1 MDESVKSSSRL
12 VEVSVSF
19 GRFENDVL
27 SWEKWSSFSP
37 NKYLEEVGS
46 LSTPGSVAQKK
57 AYFEAHY
64 KKIAAKKAEEMEQEQ
79 SAGPIIRTLNKEDS
93 FENSSEPD
101 SCHGLSNGEK
111 LAEEC
116 ATAEP
121 NASILN
127 MNKDENNDK
136 LSERDMSRNYNMNS
150 LMDEVNSHEEKKDI
164 IAVVKCE
171 SSKVEEADPESNV
184 NDVDESKS
192 EVKAEKDSVSV
203 EPETIPKDSRGVVA
217 KRPAKKS
224 IREQQT
230 SVLKKESSKSSPRNI
245 TQKVTPTNKEKSPA
259 VAKKK
264 VASPV
269 TKPLHAAAS
278 RYSKP
283 TLMST
288 TLKPA
293 SQSSNKKT
301 NGSPIPK
308 SNDFSV
314 EKGKKITPTSLHMS
328 LSLGPTNSL
337 GGLPITRNSLIME
350 RMGDKDIVKRA
361 FKTFQNRANGS
372 LMADKKPSSVQ
383 NASSAVLEPKVTSFR
398 TPTKGKIGFRK
409 DTEKTTTPRS
419 HPGSKSNPLPSGS
432 HKSLGLGR
440 KNTIASSPSTSL
452 KIDEKY
458 EKRKEFLKKLET
470 KSLARVAAN
479 AQLGEKVKAAVANEI
494 HQRPMLSR

>member
-1 MDESVKSSSRL
+1 MDESVKSTSRL
-12 VEVSVSF
+12 DVSVSF
-19 GRFENDVL
+19 GRFENDEL

-79 SAGPIIRTLNKEDS
+79 SAGPIVRTLNKEDS

-127 MNKDENNDK
+127 VNKDENSDR
-136 LSERDMSRNYNMNS
+136 LSERDESRNYYMNS
-150 LMDEVNSHEEKKDI
+150 LMNEVNSHEEKKDI
-164 IAVVKCE
+164 IAVVECE
-171 SSKVEEADPESNV
+171 SVKVEEVGHETNV
-184 NDVDESKS
+184 NDVDESKLV
-192 EVKAEKDSVSV
+192 EVEKDSVSV
-203 EPETIPKDSRGVVA
+203 VEPETTPKDSQGVVA

-230 SVLKKESSKSSPRNI
+230 SVLKKENSKSSPRTI
-245 TQKVTPTNKEKSPA
+245 TRKVTTPTNKDKTPA

-264 VASPV
+264 VVSPL
-269 TKPLHAAAS
+269 TKPLQAAAS

-288 TLKPA
+288 TLKQA

-308 SNDFSV
+308 SNDFLV

-328 LSLGPTNSL
+328 LSLGPTSSL
-337 GGLPITRNSLIME
+337 GGLPMTRNSLIME

-372 LMADKKPSSVQ
+372 LMADKKPSSVK
-383 NASSAVLEPKVTSFR
+383 NVSSSAVLEPKVTSFR
-398 TPTKGKIGFRK
+398 TPTKGNIGFRK
-409 DTEKTTTPRS
+409 DTEKTTTPKS

-432 HKSLGLGR
+432 HKSSGLGR
-440 KNTIASSPSTSL
+440 KNTIVPSPSTGL
-452 KIDEKY
+452 KIDEKS
-458 EKRKEFLKKLET
+458 EKRKEFLKNLET
-470 KSLARVAAN
+470 KSIARVAAN
-479 AQLGEKVKAAVANEI
+479 AQRLVKK
-494 HQRPMLSR
+494 